1 MLQRLLCR
9 LPGGAAIAALLVV
22 TGSHQDRVVHRSAQ
36 LDGTDHDAGNEGQR
50 VPGKVRDAHIDG
62 DGRLNAGD
70 QQHRDG
76 QAAEGDQDNDQHRQ
90 DRPDV
95 DVCKVHIGHLDQVL
109 GHGALA
115 CDHCIG
121 VCCFD
126 QTVQLIQ
133 LGINGCRAGLIGAV
147 GQNELV
153 AAGLHQLQHVLR
165 QQLGIKARPGNG
177 VQAHHLGD
185 ALHLVDVIAQVR
197 DLGGA
202 QRLRHQDE
210 VRGGHAK
217 ILSQFVGAHD
227 AGQVLGQRIEQ
238 GVVHLRLALRQGKGN
253 HDGDKH
259 RQDRPGMAGNKVAQP
274 GQLGDHGAVLV
285 FLHRLIK
292 EQDQGGQDDH
302 RADHAQRHALGH
314 YQADVPAQGQPH
326 SAQRQEAGNGGQTG
340 CGNGGHGL
348 ADGGDHCLL
357 VGAAQLLFFLVAMQQ
372 EDGEVHGHAQLQHR
386 GQRLGNVAD
395 LPQKDVGT
403 KVVRNGEQK
412 SDHKQQR
419 RDRAFQREEQDRQ
432 AGAHCT

>member
-1 MLQRLLCR
+1 
-9 LPGGAAIAALLVV
+9 
-22 TGSHQDRVVHRSAQ
+22 
-36 LDGTDHDAGNEGQR
+36 
-50 VPGKVRDAHIDG
+50 
-62 DGRLNAGD
+62 
-70 QQHRDG
+70 
-76 QAAEGDQDNDQHRQ
+76 
-90 DRPDV
+90 
-95 DVCKVHIGHLDQVL
+95 
-109 GHGALA
+109 
-115 CDHCIG
+115 
-121 VCCFD
+121 
-126 QTVQLIQ
+126 
-133 LGINGCRAGLIGAV
+133 
-147 GQNELV
+147 
-153 AAGLHQLQHVLR
+153 
-165 QQLGIKARPGNG
+165 
-177 VQAHHLGD
+177 
-185 ALHLVDVIAQVR
+185 
-197 DLGGA
+197 
-202 QRLRHQDE
+202 
-210 VRGGHAK
+210 
-217 ILSQFVGAHD
+217 
-227 AGQVLGQRIEQ
+227 
-238 GVVHLRLALRQGKGN
+238 
-253 HDGDKH
+253 
-259 RQDRPGMAGNKVAQP
+259 MAGNKVAQP

-372 EDGEVHGHAQLQHR
+372 EDGEVHGHAQLQQR

-432 AGAHCT
+432 AGAHCTQDIQRHLLIDQRLGVLQDHAHAAKEAILAQHLFDLCHGVHGLLAGAGTFKPDQHHGGVILAKQKLLYGGRQHLGGDAGVDHIAEPESLHDARHRLDVLFHGHQLLGGQALHRDHTGGSQMEIIFQRDLAHHGVQLRRKIG